1 MHQDILGSKNMF
13 YLLLKI
19 IFIFAATFNLLELTS
34 VWLRFD
40 KHKKF
45 DLMQGSLTEGEG
57 SVY

>member
-19 IFIFAATFNLLELTS
+19 IFIFAATFKLLELIS
-34 VWLRFD
+34 VWLRCD

-45 DLMQGSLTEGEG
+45 DLMQGTLTEGEG
-57 SVY
+57 SVH